1 MICRTHSFFTKTAK
15 KIRKLISTKYLQW
28 NSLQT
33 CVMITKLRYLYL
45 WIFFFHFMPNSFS
58 KSFKIYC
65 IITFTH
71 GILDLHFIRWN
82 IWWIKL
88 SSMTYLLFHSY
99 NELFYEK
106 DNEMALKMFIQLF
119 LCHLLPH
126 QITTKHDGKEQ
137 LLCSVLLVILY
148 FSRPE

>member
-1 MICRTHSFFTKTAK
+1 MCSTHSFFTKTAK
-15 KIRKLISTKYLQW
+15 KIRKLISTKYHQW

-99 NELFYEK
+99 YI
-106 DNEMALKMFIQLF
+106 IQWKR
-119 LCHLLPH
+119 
-126 QITTKHDGKEQ
+126 I
-137 LLCSVLLVILY
+137 ILWKRQWNGFENVHSIVSMSFASTSNY
-148 FSRPE
+148 D